1 MRWVVVHKPVEIDG
15 QTFLPRREGLSFI
28 PRELESKMTANVR
41 KSCVQVPD
49 KFYPVGD
56 TVAPVFTPPGKLEV

>member
-28 PRELESKMTANVR
+28 PKELESKMTANVR

-49 KFYPVGD
+49 KFFPSE
-56 TVAPVFTPPGKLEV
+56 APSGFTYKAEGV